1 MFLSIETITR
11 IPPITFYGLIFLV
24 SHKYYMFNCFGTIYR
39 DIREPRIR
47 YIPASFIVN
56 RCFFSF
62 YRFKREIKPT
72 DSS

>member
-1 MFLSIETITR
+1 MFLSIEAIAR

-39 DIREPRIR
+39 DIREPSIR

-56 RCFFSF
+56 NVFFLF
-62 YRFKREIKPT
+62 TGLKGK
-72 DSS
+72 